1 VLQINQ
7 GYLRILLLLV
17 IIIFGILFTNAC
29 IKTGKNTV
37 ITERQNQIIKNISP
51 EEAYKLILENK
62 DNPDFVIIDVRTPE
76 EFSDEHLKKAI
87 NLNYYSDTFQKDL
100 HKLDKN
106 KTYLIYCRTGGR
118 SGNTL
123 NIMQELDF
131 RVIYWVELLSGN
143 QLDYRLQVAINKNRY
158 QRD

>member
-1 VLQINQ
+1 MPKINQ
-7 GYLRILLLLV
+7 GYLRILVFLV
-17 IIIFGILFTNAC
+17 IIIFGLLFTNAC
-29 IKTGKNTV
+29 IKTGNNTV
-37 ITERQNQIIKNISP
+37 IPEEQNQIIKNISP
-51 EEAYKLILENK
+51 EEAHELIIENK
-62 DNPDFVIIDVRTPE
+62 DNPDFVIIDVRT
-76 EFSDEHLKKAI
+76 HLENAI

-131 RVIYWVELLSGN
+131 RVAYNILGGITKWESAGLPTTG
-143 QLDYRLQVAINKNRY
+143 RY
-158 QRD
+158 

>member
-1 VLQINQ
+1 MLQINQ
-7 GYLRILLLLV
+7 EHLRILVFLV

-29 IKTGKNTV
+29 IKTGNNTV
-37 ITERQNQIIKNISP
+37 IPEEQIQIIKNISP
-51 EEAYKLILENK
+51 EEAYKLIRENK

-76 EFSDEHLKKAI
+76 EFLDEHLENAI

-123 NIMQELDF
+123 NIMQELVF
-131 RVIYWVELLSGN
+131 RVVYNILGGITKWKSAGLPTTG
-143 QLDYRLQVAINKNRY
+143 RY
-158 QRD
+158 

>member
-1 VLQINQ
+1 MLQINQ

-37 ITERQNQIIKNISP
+37 IPERQNQIIKNISP

-76 EFSDEHLKKAI
+76 EFSDEHLEKAI
-87 NLNYYSDTFQKDL
+87 NLNYYSDTFQKVL

-131 RVIYWVELLSGN
+131 RVVYNIFGGI
-143 QLDYRLQVAINKNRY
+143 INWKSKGLPTTE
-158 QRD
+158 

>member
-1 VLQINQ
+1 MLQINQ

-29 IKTGKNTV
+29 IKTRKNTV
-37 ITERQNQIIKNISP
+37 IPERQNQIIKNISP

-62 DNPDFVIIDVRTPE
+62 DNPDFVIIDVRTSE
-76 EFSDEHLKKAI
+76 EFSDEHLEGAI

-131 RVIYWVELLSGN
+131 RVVYTILGGITKWKSAGLPTTGSY
-143 QLDYRLQVAINKNRY
+143 
-158 QRD
+158 